1 LALPGEV
8 DAGEPRT
15 QFLVGVLGLAGDQ
28 VIHVEDAMARSP
40 HEQRGGGD
48 RVTCREAIDILAD
61 YLDLTLTA
69 ETIAR
74 FEAHLEACGPCRA
87 YLATYRATRTLVA
100 DAAQVEMPAEMKR
113 RLRAFLR
120 EVLEGEAS

>member
-8 DAGEPRT
+8 DAGEPHT
-15 QFLVGVLGLAGDQ
+15 QFLVGVLSLAGDQ

-40 HEQRGGGD
+40 HERGGGD

-120 EVLEGEAS
+120 EVFEGEAS

>member
-1 LALPGEV
+1 VVARDG
-8 DAGEPRT
+8 A
-15 QFLVGVLGLAGDQ
+15 AGDKKS
-28 VIHVEDAMARSP
+28 A
-40 HEQRGGGD
+40 GGD
-48 RVTCREAIDILAD
+48 CVTCREAIDILAD

-74 FEAHLEACGPCRA
+74 FKAHLEACDPCRA

-120 EVLEGEAS
+120 EVLAEEAS